1 MGEQCIP
8 GSSLTCTPS
17 VMIPQ
22 INTRPSQQQQHGDD
36 EDDELKNDEIRDHR
50 GRLRQSSQTK
60 SSWWNPLE
68 GVLDT
73 FIGVP
78 EETKEE
84 VEQRKQEKEQQLQ
97 QQAAQME
104 VDLKEQMELDLKE
117 QMELQE
123 EEEQMELERLGS
135 QLERKKK
142 YDQEETSWWDAFEGV
157 LDAISEE
164 LETKEELQARME
176 RVRRQQRIRQLKL
189 KLEENR
195 QKSLELSRRQ
205 RSLVVP
211 ANASR
216 EKGEKKTK
224 KFSMM
229 PNGFSLNQPPQCLG
243 CKVPKEP
250 QTEMRNFAELSVIQ
264 NNYQQQPLKQSRQ
277 RSQEQP
283 AMIYEKD
290 LNKTTTSPTSRQA
303 PMVRPTNGF
312 PLRHPQCLGSKIPN
326 EPQTEMKN
334 FAELSEPRNH
344 QRTRR
349 K

>member
-1 MGEQCIP
+1 MSEQCIP

-36 EDDELKNDEIRDHR
+36 DDDDDVKNDEIRDHR

-68 GVLDT
+68 GVLGT

-104 VDLKEQMELDLKE
+104 VDLKEQMEVDLKE

-142 YDQEETSWWDAFEGV
+142 YDQEETSWWDAF
-157 LDAISEE
+157 
-164 LETKEELQARME
+164 
-176 RVRRQQRIRQLKL
+176 
-189 KLEENR
+189 
-195 QKSLELSRRQ
+195 
-205 RSLVVP
+205 
-211 ANASR
+211 
-216 EKGEKKTK
+216 
-224 KFSMM
+224 
-229 PNGFSLNQPPQCLG
+229 
-243 CKVPKEP
+243 
-250 QTEMRNFAELSVIQ
+250 
-264 NNYQQQPLKQSRQ
+264 
-277 RSQEQP
+277 
-283 AMIYEKD
+283 
-290 LNKTTTSPTSRQA
+290 
-303 PMVRPTNGF
+303 
-312 PLRHPQCLGSKIPN
+312 
-326 EPQTEMKN
+326 
-334 FAELSEPRNH
+334 
-344 QRTRR
+344 
-349 K
+349 